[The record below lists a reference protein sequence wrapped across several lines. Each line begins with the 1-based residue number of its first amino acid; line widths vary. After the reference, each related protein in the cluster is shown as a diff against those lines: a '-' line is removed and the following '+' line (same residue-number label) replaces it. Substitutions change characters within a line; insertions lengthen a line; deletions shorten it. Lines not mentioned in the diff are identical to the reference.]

1 MSAGLVGDQIRT
13 HAARHQFRQNI
24 RRVAAQGNRHG
35 FAFSGVLFDARQRVI
50 EVVGLFINIA
60 GTQTEIDAALL
71 ALNVQ
76 EHAPA
81 SVAASG
87 CAPPMPPSPAVST
100 QRPFSDPL

>member
-1 MSAGLVGDQIRT
+1 VSAGLVGDQIRT
-13 HAARHQFRQNI
+13 DAARHQFRQNI

-35 FAFSGVLFDARQRVI
+35 FAFRGVLFDARQRVI
-50 EVVGLFINIA
+50 EVVGLFIDIA

-71 ALNVQ
+71 
-76 EHAPA
+76 
-81 SVAASG
+81 AASG